1 MTLTIFLEKEFDLLK
16 NRIVLAAGGSGG
28 HVFPAQALAEVLLE
42 RGWDVCLITD
52 ERGLPF
58 TVGFPESVEKLV
70 LNVKNPRIGGIFGF
84 ISSLCLMLVGV
95 IKVVRLY
102 RRTQTF
108 AMLGFGG
115 YPSAPSMLAAQL
127 LRLPNGI
134 HEQNSVLGRVNQFF
148 SKRARFLAFG
158 LSPKVLKIPDKKV
171 LVTGNPIR
179 KSILKS
185 YRKKY
190 SIYDSGS
197 FQILILGGSQGASF
211 VSTVVCEAISKL
223 PKSIRVKLR
232 VVHQCRKEDVLR
244 IKELYRRSSV
254 DSLTQDFFENIFDYM
269 NQANLV
275 ISRAGASTLS
285 ELCLIGRPSILIP
298 LPTAVGD
305 HQAQNA
311 SVMEIAGAS
320 LVLNQKN
327 LDAINL
333 AEKINSLIDDRRTLN
348 KMSASALKLAKP
360 NAAEAIANEIEKFK
374 SE

>member
-1 MTLTIFLEKEFDLLK
+1 MNT
-16 NRIVLAAGGSGG
+16 
-28 HVFPAQALAEVLLE
+28 
-42 RGWDVCLITD
+42 
-52 ERGLPF
+52 
-58 TVGFPESVEKLV
+58 
-70 LNVKNPRIGGIFGF
+70 
-84 ISSLCLMLVGV
+84 
-95 IKVVRLY
+95 
-102 RRTQTF
+102 
-108 AMLGFGG
+108 
-115 YPSAPSMLAAQL
+115 
-127 LRLPNGI
+127 
-134 HEQNSVLGRVNQFF
+134 
-148 SKRARFLAFG
+148 SKKF
-158 LSPKVLKIPDKKV
+158 KKV

-185 YRKKY
+185 YQKKY

-232 VVHQCRKEDVLR
+232 VVHQCRKEDLLR

-348 KMSASALKLAKP
+348 KMAASALKLAKP